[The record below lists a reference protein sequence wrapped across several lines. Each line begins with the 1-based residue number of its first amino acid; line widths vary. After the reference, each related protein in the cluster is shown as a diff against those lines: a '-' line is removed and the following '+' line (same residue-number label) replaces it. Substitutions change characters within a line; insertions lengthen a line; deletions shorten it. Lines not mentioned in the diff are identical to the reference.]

1 MLKTL
6 VNTTLYDLI
15 SFFAPRIMRFQTSDW
30 VAVQESFS
38 FQDFDRP
45 SGVVNF
51 FSFFVFQFF
60 LFPFFVFATSVFF
73 FAKFFCFQF
82 FCSTFFFRFFS
93 VCFFLFCFLFFFAF
107 TFFAK
112 NFFAKTKKELLLLS
126 NLREKAV
133 KAFSKKLLFFYF
145 LLLFKNLLFF
155 LQKLFEF
162 NFNQFQNF
170 VLGFW
175 KNKVFFY

>member
-15 SFFAPRIMRFQTSDW
+15 SFFAPRIMRFQTCFW

-60 LFPFFVFATSVFF
+60 LFPFFVFATSFFASPIFFLLPVFF
-73 FAKFFCFQF
+73 VQL
-82 FCSTFFFRFFS
+82 FFFRFFQ
-93 VCFFLFCFLFFFAF
+93 FAFFFFAF
-107 TFFAK
+107 CFFCFR
-112 NFFAKTKKELLLLS
+112 FFFFRFCFLLS
-126 NLREKAV
+126 VLT
-133 KAFSKKLLFFYF
+133 FYF
-145 LLLFKNLLFF
+145 FPHILN
-155 LQKLFEF
+155 QLFEEKIMA
-162 NFNQFQNF
+162 
-170 VLGFW
+170 L
-175 KNKVFFY
+175 KYLL